1 MCSTQSLDELCEET
15 GQCTLD
21 DIVTYKGE
29 KSLNTNAKKYL
40 NNTNPISENE
50 VASSSRFIERTESMG
65 ILLVDHGTPISSV
78 VHERDPLKT
87 TPVLPANPQ
96 NLASCS
102 PTTQPEVLILP
113 DVKTTANNSP
123 FWESEP
129 STSSQG
135 RIKPADYTPFRVSLM
150 LNANALPE
158 VIENNPNPQTPE
170 NPTLGSCSQNSR
182 VTTPDSN
189 HGPTVYYSKELK
201 GRNLLFRNRNNNFL

>member
-1 MCSTQSLDELCEET
+1 
-15 GQCTLD
+15 
-21 DIVTYKGE
+21 
-29 KSLNTNAKKYL
+29 
-40 NNTNPISENE
+40 
-50 VASSSRFIERTESMG
+50 MG

-123 FWESEP
+123 LWESEP

-182 VTTPDSN
+182 Q
-189 HGPTVYYSKELK
+189 
-201 GRNLLFRNRNNNFL
+201 